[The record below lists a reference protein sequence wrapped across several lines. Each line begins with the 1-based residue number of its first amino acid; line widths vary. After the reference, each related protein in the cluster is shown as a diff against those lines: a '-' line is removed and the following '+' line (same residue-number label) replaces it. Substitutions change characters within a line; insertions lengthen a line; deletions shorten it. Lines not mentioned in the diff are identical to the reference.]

1 MGSMNKQNFQ
11 NRERHPDI
19 SGTDII
25 TTDNITN
32 AAPTE
37 ISQLSHAV
45 KHSIRRYLYELD
57 GTQPNDMYDLVLR
70 QIEQPLLEA
79 ILEHTKGNQSRAAEM
94 LGLNR
99 GTLRKKLRSYNM
111 HKNN

>member
-1 MGSMNKQNFQ
+1 MSV
-11 NRERHPDI
+11 HDPL
-19 SGTDII
+19 SGASNIDTGEV
-25 TTDNITN
+25 DNSPN
-32 AAPTE
+32 NEE

-57 GTQPNDMYDLVLR
+57 GTLPNNMYDLVLR
-70 QIEQPLLEA
+70 QIEQPLFEA

-99 GTLRKKLRSYNM
+99 GTLRKKLRSYNL
-111 HKNN
+111 HK

>member
-1 MGSMNKQNFQ
+1 MSEQDFQNIKQN
-11 NRERHPDI
+11 D
-19 SGTDII
+19 SG
-25 TTDNITN
+25 NITE
-32 AAPTE
+32 PTPAE

-57 GTQPNDMYDLVLR
+57 GTQPNDMYGLVLR
-70 QIEQPLLEA
+70 QIERPLFEA

-99 GTLRKKLRSYNM
+99 GTLRKKLRSYDL
-111 HKNN
+111 HK